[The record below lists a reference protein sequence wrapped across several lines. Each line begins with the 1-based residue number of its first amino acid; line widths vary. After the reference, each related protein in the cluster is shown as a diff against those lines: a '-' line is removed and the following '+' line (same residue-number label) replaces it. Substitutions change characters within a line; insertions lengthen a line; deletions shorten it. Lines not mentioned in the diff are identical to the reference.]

1 MVVAMIYVSFVVFLK
16 SLNQFGTSL
25 LRINSMSDILTIKLE
40 RDSSF
45 TLNAKKLVKQIKPK
59 QQSVVARK

>member
-1 MVVAMIYVSFVVFLK
+1 VVVAMINVSFVVFLK
-16 SLNQFGTSL
+16 SLNQVGTSL

-40 RDSSF
+40 RDPSI
-45 TLNAKKLVKQIKPK
+45 TLNAKNLVKQIKPQ